1 MGIDGNE
8 MADQLA
14 RQGSSRP
21 FIGPEPALGISAKI
35 AREVIRGWTNSK
47 HTEYWQSI
55 HGRRQARGF
64 LKRLSAKR
72 DGELLSLS
80 RNQLR
85 ILTGLFTGHCH
96 LKGHLFILG
105 LVDSP
110 KCDRCKQASE
120 RASHDLCNCEAL
132 AALRFRYL
140 GHYFVKPGDFKDI
153 SVSRLLHFVQS
164 AGLLNT

>member
-1 MGIDGNE
+1 VPRHTAIDGNG

-35 AREVIRGWTNSK
+35 AREVIRRWMNTK
-47 HTEYWQSI
+47 HTEYCQSI
-55 HGRRQARGF
+55 HGQRQVKGV
-64 LKRLSAKR
+64 LKRPSAKR
-72 DGELLSLS
+72 AGELLSFR
-80 RNQLR
+80 RNQLT

-96 LKGHLFILG
+96 LNGHLFKFG

-110 KCDRCKQASE
+110 ACERCKQASE
-120 RASHDLCNCEAL
+120 TASHVPCDCKAL

-140 GHYFVKPGDFKDI
+140 ERYFMKPGGI
-153 SVSRLLHFVQS
+153 
-164 AGLLNT
+164 